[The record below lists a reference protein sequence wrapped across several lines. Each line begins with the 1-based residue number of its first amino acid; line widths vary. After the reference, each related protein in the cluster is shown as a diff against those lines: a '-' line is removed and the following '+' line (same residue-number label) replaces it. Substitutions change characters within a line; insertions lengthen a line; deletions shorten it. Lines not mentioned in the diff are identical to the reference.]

1 MPFTVRLDQ
10 YEGPLDLLL
19 QLIEAEKLDISEISL
34 AQVTDDYLKMVEEN
48 PDLPPEEL
56 ADFLVVASR
65 LLLIK
70 SRLLLPYLQAADD
83 GDGEL
88 DLEDQL
94 RIYKAYLDASKVIEQ
109 LVGKRRFMYVH
120 DKLPQTEI
128 GFFPPKKLKPGQMRE
143 LFAAVSKRLEPI
155 VKVQRQTLERIVSIH
170 DKIRQIKEFIAH
182 TKRTSFRSLILS
194 STSRLEVIVSFL
206 ALLEM
211 VKQRAVSVT
220 QSERFDDISITR
232 LDAATVAQS
241 RK

>member
-1 MPFTVRLDQ
+1 MPYTVRLDQ

-34 AQVTDDYLKMVEEN
+34 AQVTDGYLRLVEEN

-70 SRLLLPYLQAADD
+70 SKLLLPYLQPVDD
-83 GDGEL
+83 GDGGL
-88 DLEDQL
+88 ALEEQL
-94 RIYKAYLDASKVIEQ
+94 RIYKAYLDASRVIER

-120 DKLPQTEI
+120 DKLPQAEI
-128 GFFPPKKLKPGQMRE
+128 GFSPPKILKPGQMHE
-143 LFAAVSKRLEPI
+143 LFAAVSRRLEPI
-155 VKVQRQTLERIVSIH
+155 VKVQKQTLERIVSIH
-170 DKIRQIKEFIAH
+170 DKIRQIKEFIAR
-182 TKRTSFRSLILS
+182 TKRTSFRSLIQA

-206 ALLEM
+206 ALLEL
-211 VKQRAVSVT
+211 VKQRTVSVA

-232 LDAATVAQS
+232 LDAATDEQV

>member
-1 MPFTVRLDQ
+1 
-10 YEGPLDLLL
+10 
-19 QLIEAEKLDISEISL
+19 
-34 AQVTDDYLKMVEEN
+34 
-48 PDLPPEEL
+48 L

-155 VKVQRQTLERIVSIH
+155 VKVQRQTLARIVSIH

>member
-1 MPFTVRLDQ
+1 MPYTVRLDQ

-34 AQVTDDYLKMVEEN
+34 AQVTDDYLRLIEEN
-48 PDLPPEEL
+48 PELPPEEL

-70 SRLLLPYLQAADD
+70 SKLLLPYLQSTDD
-83 GDGEL
+83 DSEFN
-88 DLEDQL
+88 LEEQL
-94 RIYKAYLDASKVIEQ
+94 RIYKAYLDASKIIER

-128 GFFPPKKLKPGQMRE
+128 GFSPPKKLKLEQMRE

-155 VKVQRQTLERIVSIH
+155 VKVQKQTLERIVSIH
-170 DKIRQIKEFIAH
+170 DKIRQIKEFIAR
-182 TKRTSFRSLILS
+182 TKRTSFRSLIQT

-206 ALLEM
+206 ALLEL
-211 VKQRAVSVT
+211 VKQRTVSVA

-232 LDAATVAQS
+232 LDAVVGAQS